1 MNRKEVFGGLTPDW
15 GLSPQIHILKNGGI
29 GVLPTDT
36 LYGIV
41 GQALSREAVERIYQV
56 RKRSPGKPLIIL
68 IGSAADLGLF
78 GISSKNGP
86 GLVAQRFWPGK
97 VSVIVPCDKPEF
109 EYLHRGTK
117 TLAFRLPEKKELI
130 ELLKET
136 GPLVAPS
143 ANLEGEMPP
152 LTAREAKKYFGDEV
166 DFYVDEG
173 LVQSEPSTIIQITG
187 HKILI
192 IREGAEKIKILQ

>member
-1 MNRKEVFGGLTPDW
+1 MEKKEIQKTVA
-15 GLSPQIHILKNGGI
+15 ILKNGGI
-29 GVLPTDT
+29 GVMPTDT

-41 GQALSREAVERIYQV
+41 GQALSHEAVDRIYKV
-56 RKRSPGKPLIIL
+56 RKRSPDKPLIIL
-68 IGSAADLGLF
+68 ISSPEDLERF
-78 GISSKNGP
+78 GIPISKGP
-86 GLVAQRFWPGK
+86 GRVAQRFWPGR
-97 VSVIVPCDKPEF
+97 VSVIVPCDNSEF

-117 TLAFRLPEKKELI
+117 TLAFRLPEKKELTD
-130 ELLKET
+130 LLKET

-143 ANLEGEMPP
+143 ANLEGEMPS
-152 LTAREAKKYFGDEV
+152 LTIEEAKRYFGNEV

-192 IREGAEKIKILQ
+192 IRDGAEKIRILK

>member
-1 MNRKEVFGGLTPDW
+1 MERKQVID
-15 GLSPQIHILKNGGI
+15 ILKNRGI

-41 GQALSREAVERIYQV
+41 GQALSREAVERIYKV
-56 RKRSPGKPLIIL
+56 RKRSPDKPLIVL
-68 IGSAADLGLF
+68 ISSPEDLELF
-78 GISSKNGP
+78 GIPIDKGP
-86 GLVAQRFWPGK
+86 GRVAQRFWPGR
-97 VSVIVPCDKPEF
+97 VSVIVPCDKSEF

-117 TLAFRLPEKKELI
+117 TLAFRLPEKQELV

-143 ANLEGEMPP
+143 ANLSGEMPS
-152 LTAREAKKYFGDEV
+152 LTTEEAKRYFGASV
-166 DFYVDEG
+166 DFYIDEG
-173 LVQSEPSTIIQITG
+173 LIQSEPSSIIQITG

-192 IREGAEKIKILQ
+192 IREGAEKIKILKSIE

>member
-1 MNRKEVFGGLTPDW
+1 MERKQVI
-15 GLSPQIHILKNGGI
+15 SILQKGGI

-36 LYGIV
+36 LYGLV
-41 GQALSREAVERIYQV
+41 GRALSREAVERIYRV
-56 RKRSPGKPLIIL
+56 RKRSPDKPLIIL
-68 IGSAADLGLF
+68 ISAPEDLELF
-78 GISSKNGP
+78 GIPIDKGP
-86 GLVAQRFWPGK
+86 GRVAQRFWPGR

-117 TLAFRLPEKKELI
+117 TLAFRLPEKQELV

-143 ANLEGEMPP
+143 ANLSGEMPS
-152 LTAREAKKYFGDEV
+152 LTVEEAKRYFGTSV

-173 LVQSEPSTIIQITG
+173 LIQSEPSSIIQVTG

-192 IREGAEKIKILQ
+192 IREGAEKIKILKSIE

>member
-1 MNRKEVFGGLTPDW
+1 MEKREVI
-15 GLSPQIHILKNGGI
+15 SILRNCGI
-29 GVLPTDT
+29 GVMPTDT

-41 GQALSREAVERIYQV
+41 GQALSREAVERVYKV
-56 RKRSPGKPLIIL
+56 RKRSPDKPLIVL
-68 IGSAADLGLF
+68 IGSPEDMELF
-78 GISSKNGP
+78 GISSEKGP
-86 GLVAQRFWPGK
+86 GRAAQRFWPGR
-97 VSVIVPCDKPEF
+97 VSVIVPCDKPEL

-130 ELLKET
+130 DILKET

-143 ANLEGEMPP
+143 ANLEGEMPS
-152 LTAREAKKYFGDEV
+152 LTIEEAKRYFGTSV

-173 LVQSEPSTIIQITG
+173 LVQSEPSSIVQITG

-192 IREGAEKIKILQ
+192 IREGAEKIKILK

>member
-1 MNRKEVFGGLTPDW
+1 MERKQVI
-15 GLSPQIHILKNGGI
+15 SILKNGGI
-29 GVLPTDT
+29 GVMPTDT
-36 LYGIV
+36 LYGLV
-41 GQALSREAVERIYQV
+41 GPALSLEAVERIYKV
-56 RKRSPGKPLIIL
+56 RKRSPDKPLIVL
-68 IGSAADLGLF
+68 ISSPEDLELF
-78 GISSKNGP
+78 GIPTDKGP
-86 GLVAQRFWPGK
+86 GRVAQRFWPGR

-117 TLAFRLPEKKELI
+117 TLAFRLPEKQELV

-143 ANLEGEMPP
+143 ANLSGEMPS
-152 LTAREAKKYFGDEV
+152 LTVEEAKRYFGTSV

-173 LVQSEPSTIIQITG
+173 LIQSEPSSIIQVTG

-192 IREGAEKIKILQ
+192 VREGAEKIKILKSIE